1 MERRSHIWGE
11 GLMAAVIVAR
21 STSFLVS
28 KTALSEMTP
37 FSLLSVR
44 FSIAFL
50 ILALLFW
57 KKFAKLTVMT
67 VLRGAVLGVAFF
79 SVLAVEMIGLTE
91 ADSSTVA
98 LLENTAIV
106 IVPLM
111 QAMLLRRLPRA
122 AALVSACC
130 AFVGIAL
137 LTMGENGLSWR
148 GGEGFAMLAA
158 VLYACAIILTD
169 HVSRQD
175 EPLVLGILQVGFMGL
190 LSIVAAL
197 LTGGIHLPVH
207 NSTWAGILWLS
218 VVCSVFGFTLQ
229 PVAQR
234 HTTAER
240 AAMFCGLSPLSASI
254 LGAVLLKEHFGML
267 DLMGAALI
275 LLSIFMASRKKI
287 KE

>member
-1 MERRSHIWGE
+1 MEKRSVFWGE
-11 GLMAAVIVAR
+11 GLMAAVIIAR

-28 KTALSEMTP
+28 KTALGEMTP
-37 FSLLSVR
+37 FSLLSIR
-44 FSIAFL
+44 FIIAFL
-50 ILALLFW
+50 ILAVLFQ
-57 KKFAKLTVMT
+57 KKLTKLAPATVMRG
-67 VLRGAVLGVAFF
+67 VLLGGVFF
-79 SVLAVEMIGLTE
+79 SVLMVEMIGLTT

-111 QAMLLRRLPRA
+111 QAVLLRRWPRTV
-122 AALVSACC
+122 ALVSACC

-137 LTMGENGLSWR
+137 LTMGENGLSWQ

-175 EPLVLGILQVGFMGL
+175 DPLVLGILQVGFMGL
-190 LSIVAAL
+190 FSTVAAV
-197 LTGGIHLPVH
+197 LTGGVHLPVH
-207 NSTWAGILWLS
+207 GSTWTGILWLS

-234 HTTAER
+234 HITAER

-254 LGAVLLKEHFGML
+254 LGAVLLKERFGLL

-275 LLSIFMASRKKI
+275 LLSIFMASRKKA
-287 KE
+287 E